1 MQAMASITARDK
13 FYNTIVQSGKIV
25 FDNPTQAQL
34 NLPNRPGYTMSRNG
48 MQIKSPL
55 GEEIYTNPMN
65 GKFTSTEFEQA
76 IKFAEEMPLDGLMK
90 SNLYR
95 YLIAVPKAG
104 AQVAKTVLGP
114 FTHMRNFTSAVAFS
128 VGTGNLFK
136 DPRFILRSFKQS
148 FNTIQPQLLYRNL
161 PEDQAFYRF
170 LLDEGVVNSS
180 STFQDVQGLLKD
192 IAKGGDFVERAFGKL
207 GKRMNKVFRGA
218 QDLYVAEDDFYK
230 IYNYLAEFDNLKNAY
245 RGSKT

>member
-1 MQAMASITARDK
+1 
-13 FYNTIVQSGKIV
+13 
-25 FDNPTQAQL
+25 
-34 NLPNRPGYTMSRNG
+34 
-48 MQIKSPL
+48 
-55 GEEIYTNPMN
+55 
-65 GKFTSTEFEQA
+65 
-76 IKFAEEMPLDGLMK
+76 
-90 SNLYR
+90 
-95 YLIAVPKAG
+95 
-104 AQVAKTVLGP
+104 
-114 FTHMRNFTSAVAFS
+114 MRNFTSAVAFS
-128 VGTGNLFK
+128 AGTGNLFK

-148 FNTIQPQLLYRNL
+148 FNTIQPQIAYRNL

-207 GKRMNKVFRGA
+207 GKRMNKLFRGA

-245 RGSKT
+245 RGTRPDIELAKQAASIVCLLYTSPSPRDLSTSRMPSSA